1 MKKYLRQGIEYIGVS
16 DDIPDNVNLFKDD
29 FLEEIID
36 INNEKQEIK
45 KIIKCCARA
54 GVENAR
60 VIKVLGNETYNYKCV
75 VTGEINAR
83 SEYISNIDD
92 SIYSDKTTIRFSI
105 DIDMI
110 NNFIKNKKI
119 IGSVFIEDI
128 FIEKLS
134 IRKYIL
140 SFAIIAII
148 E

>member
-16 DDIPDNVNLFKDD
+16 DDIPDNINLFKDD

-45 KIIKCCARA
+45 KIIKCSARA
-54 GVENAR
+54 SVENVR

-110 NNFIKNKKI
+110 NHFIKNKKI